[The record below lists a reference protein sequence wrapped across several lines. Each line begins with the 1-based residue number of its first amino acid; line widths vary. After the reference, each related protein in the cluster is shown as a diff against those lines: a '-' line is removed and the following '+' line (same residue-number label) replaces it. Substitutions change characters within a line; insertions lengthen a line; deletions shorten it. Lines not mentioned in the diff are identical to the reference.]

1 MCCQGSSGNPQCVN
15 GTVVPV
21 LDQARFPTTDFF
33 VFLMVRIVMITIMI
47 PMLLLQV
54 MMVLSLTAFLL
65 LHYMPS
71 LRSERVT
78 ATSTSRSSSTNFR

>member
-1 MCCQGSSGNPQCVN
+1 M
-15 GTVVPV
+15 
-21 LDQARFPTTDFF
+21 LDKARFTTTDFF

-47 PMLLLQV
+47 AMLLQV

-78 ATSTSRSSSTNFR
+78 AASTSRSSSTNFR

>member
-47 PMLLLQV
+47 AMLLQV